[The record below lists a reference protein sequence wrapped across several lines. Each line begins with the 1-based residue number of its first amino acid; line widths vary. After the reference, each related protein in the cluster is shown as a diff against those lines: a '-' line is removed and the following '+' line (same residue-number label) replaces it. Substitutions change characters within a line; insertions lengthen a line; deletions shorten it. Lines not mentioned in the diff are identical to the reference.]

1 MPPSHRRLAAW
12 YIQLAQQLEAG
23 LTLAE
28 SLRATQGLGMSPATL
43 SAMAATIDHG
53 GSTKDAMTAARSQ
66 LPDPDRLA
74 LSASADAGR
83 MPQTLRALAA
93 RHEQLGAAKLK
104 ILLACLYPTALVHL
118 AMLVLP
124 LMLMI
129 DWNKGLQWSTPR
141 YVGNVLAM
149 AVPLWVLIAIATL
162 LVRKQSPVMRQL
174 ATLLP
179 GLRGY
184 VRAQALSDLAFAL
197 GNFLEAGIQIGPAWK
212 AAGGVSRS
220 PQLRRAS
227 EAIVAAVD
235 RGQPPGVHL
244 ASWPCFPPDF
254 VAQYRNG
261 ERTGQLDATL
271 IRLAT
276 QHQDAASRALTIVMG
291 LYPTVIFLLVAG
303 LIGYLVIRM
312 YAGYLDALVN
322 LTK

>member
-28 SLRATQGLGMSPATL
+28 SLRAAQGMGMPPATL

-53 GSTKDAMTAARSQ
+53 GSARDALATGAAH
-66 LPDPDRLA
+66 LPEPDRLA

-93 RHEQLGAAKLK
+93 RHEQLGAAKMK
-104 ILLACLYPTALVHL
+104 ILLACLYPAALLHL

-124 LMLMI
+124 LLLMI
-129 DWNKGLQWSTPR
+129 DWKKGLQWSTPR
-141 YVGNVLAM
+141 YVGSVLAL
-149 AVPLWVLIAIATL
+149 AVPLWALIATAVI
-162 LVRKQSPVMRQL
+162 LVRKQNPMMRRL

-179 GLRGY
+179 GLGGY

-197 GNFLEAGIQIGPAWK
+197 GSFLEAGIQIGPAWK

-244 ASWPCFPPDF
+244 GSWACFPPDF
-254 VAQYRNG
+254 VAPYRNG
-261 ERTGQLDATL
+261 ERTGQLDTTL
-271 IRLAT
+271 IRLAA
-276 QHQDAASRALTIVMG
+276 QYQDAASRALTIVMG
-291 LYPTVIFLLVAG
+291 LYPTIIFLLVAG
-303 LIGYLVIRM
+303 VIGYLVIRM
-312 YAGYLDALVN
+312 YAGYLDALVD